1 MDWRT
6 KEVLTASNRIG
17 RSSSLDPD
25 GANTSAMA
33 GGVESLSS
41 SVLSSWRT
49 RRTFD
54 SESIEADQLTPMRR
68 SQAWRRRSRRASE
81 HLEEQPSPSA
91 ARSQPSSKAGASK
104 PDSSGATLP
113 GEYQPPAVEYEGKSA
128 FSESWALLGT
138 LWRSRYRVPI
148 CLLAAGIVAI
158 LVGNMV
164 GQIGL
169 NRWHGAF
176 FDALEQR
183 NLGAFGSQ
191 LLMFLAIVAG
201 LLTLVVGQ
209 TWMQEMLKV
218 RLRQWMTHHLLD
230 EWLVAGRA
238 YRLGLA
244 GQIGVNPDQRIEEDT
259 RKLTEFSTILGV
271 GLLQA
276 GMLLVTFIGILWA
289 LSDNIVFV
297 LDGSKFTIPGYMVWC
312 AILYALIG
320 SLLTWRVGLPL
331 IALNTERYRREA
343 DLRFALVRV
352 SESAESIALFGGE
365 RDERRQLEGNL
376 DRVIVSMRQLSG
388 ALARLTW
395 ITSGYG
401 WIAIVVP
408 IVVASPG
415 YFSGG
420 LSLGGMMMVVGAFNQ
435 VQTSL
440 RWFVERFPEIA
451 DWRATLHRV
460 SAFKAAVAKLE
471 QIDDSI
477 DSIELV
483 QESAGTL
490 GFENVS
496 VLLSDGRV
504 VIAEATVEIGHGERV
519 LIVGESG
526 AGKSTLFR
534 AVAGLW
540 RWGSGTIRLPDPDT
554 MMFMPQRPYLPL
566 GTMRAAITYPEPP
579 ETFTTAEV
587 EAAVKRV
594 GLADFLEALD
604 VEARLD
610 KSLSLGQQQLIGFA
624 RLLLH
629 KPAWVFL
636 DEATSAL
643 DEVSQRRV
651 MSIFDLELRDATL
664 LSIGHRPGLEAFHTR
679 TLHLVRTP
687 GGAMLHLKRPP
698 AHGHGEPSHSTQ
710 AEDLPTTLFGRPEP
724 AV

>member
-1 MDWRT
+1 LHSEHT
-6 KEVLTASNRIG
+6 EVSTELQPGSRRYRFERLSRKSASRPRPDGTTSRQDAETEALVDLPGAEAETERPKTA
-17 RSSSLDPD
+17 RSS
-25 GANTSAMA
+25 
-33 GGVESLSS
+33 
-41 SVLSSWRT
+41 
-49 RRTFD
+49 
-54 SESIEADQLTPMRR
+54 
-68 SQAWRRRSRRASE
+68 
-81 HLEEQPSPSA
+81 
-91 ARSQPSSKAGASK
+91 
-104 PDSSGATLP
+104 LP
-113 GEYQPPAVEYEGKSA
+113 GEYQPPAVGYEGKGA
-128 FSESWALLGT
+128 GSETLALLRP
-138 LWRSRYRVPI
+138 LWRSRYRVRI
-148 CLLAAGIVAI
+148 GLLAAGIAAV

-164 GQIGL
+164 GQIRL
-169 NRWHGAF
+169 NVWHGAF

-183 NLGAFGSQ
+183 NLAIFGSQ
-191 LLMFLAIVAG
+191 LLMFLAIVGG
-201 LLTLVVGQ
+201 LLALIVGQ

-218 RLRQWMTHHLLD
+218 RLREWMTHHLLD

-259 RKLTEFSTILGV
+259 RKLTELSTSLGV

-276 GMLLVTFIGILWA
+276 GMLLVSFISILWA
-289 LSDNIVFV
+289 LSNNVVFV
-297 LDGSKFTIPGYMVWC
+297 FEGSNFTIPGYMVWC
-312 AILYALIG
+312 AILYALVG
-320 SLLTWRVGLPL
+320 SLLTWRVGFPL
-331 IALNTERYRREA
+331 IGLNAERYAREA

-376 DRVIVSMRQLSG
+376 DRVITSMRQLSG

-420 LSLGGMMMVVGAFNQ
+420 LTLGGMMMVVGAFNQ
-435 VQTSL
+435 VQASL
-440 RWFVERFPEIA
+440 RWFVDHFPAIA
-451 DWRATLHRV
+451 DWRATLQRV
-460 SAFKAAVAKLE
+460 SAFKAAVARLE
-471 QIDDSI
+471 EIDDAI
-477 DSIELV
+477 DSINLV
-483 QESAGTL
+483 QDPDRKL
-490 GFENVS
+490 GFEDVS

-504 VIAEATVEIGHGERV
+504 VIAEATVEIGPGERV

-540 RWGSGTIRLPDPDT
+540 KWGSGTIRHPEPDS

-566 GTMRAAITYPEPP
+566 GTMRAAISYPDSPDAFA
-579 ETFTTAEV
+579 TSKV
-587 EAAVKRV
+587 EAVVKRV
-594 GLADFLEALD
+594 GLSEFLDALD

-610 KSLSLGQQQLIGFA
+610 KSLSLGQQQMIGFA

-629 KPAWVFL
+629 RPAWVFL

-643 DEVSQRRV
+643 DEVNQRRV
-651 MSIFDLELRDATL
+651 MSIFDHELSGATV

-687 GGAMLHLKRPP
+687 DGAMLHQKQPRGP
-698 AHGHGEPSHSTQ
+698 EPGDRRQSGP
-710 AEDLPTTLFGRPEP
+710 AEDPPHALFVRPEP
-724 AV
+724 SR

>member
-1 MDWRT
+1 M
-6 KEVLTASNRIG
+6 
-17 RSSSLDPD
+17 SL
-25 GANTSAMA
+25 G
-33 GGVESLSS
+33 E
-41 SVLSSWRT
+41 SVL
-49 RRTFD
+49 
-54 SESIEADQLTPMRR
+54 R
-68 SQAWRRRSRRASE
+68 SGRRRSVVGTDIASADLQPSIEKPPHEKPHGARRLLKKVREA
-81 HLEEQPSPSA
+81 HAEQPLAGGAPAQDEA
-91 ARSQPSSKAGASK
+91 ATARAETAE
-104 PDSSGATLP
+104 ATLP
-113 GEYQPPAVEYEGKSA
+113 GEYQPPTVDYEGRSA
-128 FSESWALLGT
+128 AAETWALLRT
-138 LWRSRYRVPI
+138 LWRSRYRLRI
-148 CLLAAGIVAI
+148 GLLAAGIVAV
-158 LVGNMV
+158 LVGNMF
-164 GQIGL
+164 GQVQL
-169 NRWHGAF
+169 NTWHGAF
-176 FDALEQR
+176 FDALEQQ
-183 NLGAFGSQ
+183 NLGAFGNQ
-191 LLMFLAIVAG
+191 LLIFLAIVG
-201 LLTLVVGQ
+201 VLLALVVGQ

-259 RKLTEFSTILGV
+259 RKLTELSTLLGV

-276 GMLLVTFIGILWA
+276 VMLFVAFIGILWA
-289 LSDNIVFV
+289 LSDSVVFSY
-297 LDGSKFTIPGYMVWC
+297 DGNSFSIPGYMVWC

-320 SLLTWRVGLPL
+320 SFLTWRVGLPL
-331 IALNTERYRREA
+331 IALNTQRYAREA

-365 RDERRQLEGNL
+365 QDERRQLEGNL
-376 DRVIVSMRQLSG
+376 DRVILSMRKLSG
-388 ALARLTW
+388 GLARLTW

-420 LSLGGMMMVVGAFNQ
+420 LSLGGLMMVVGAFNQ
-435 VQTSL
+435 VQSSL

-460 SAFKAAVAKLE
+460 SAFKAAVARLE
-471 QIDDSI
+471 KIDDSI
-477 DSIELV
+477 DRISLV
-483 QESAGTL
+483 RHPGDKL
-490 GFENVS
+490 GFEDVS

-504 VIAEATVEIGHGERV
+504 VIAEATVEIEPGERV

-540 RWGSGTIRLPDPDT
+540 QWGGGTISLPDRES

-566 GTMRAAITYPEPP
+566 GTLRAAITYPDSPDAFPSED
-579 ETFTTAEV
+579 V
-587 EAAVKRV
+587 EAALKRV
-594 GLADFLEALD
+594 GLAEFVDALD
-604 VEARLD
+604 VEARAD

-651 MSIFDLELRDATL
+651 MSIFESELSNASI

-687 GGAMLHLKRPP
+687 DGALLHTPMAPELGARWWPVP
-698 AHGHGEPSHSTQ
+698 V
-710 AEDLPTTLFGRPEP
+710 EDLPRLRLDPGDPEP
-724 AV
+724 EPC

>member
-1 MDWRT
+1 M
-6 KEVLTASNRIG
+6 
-17 RSSSLDPD
+17 
-25 GANTSAMA
+25 
-33 GGVESLSS
+33 SLSEIVDAGKS
-41 SVLSSWRT
+41 PAVEKSPASH
-49 RRTFD
+49 
-54 SESIEADQLTPMRR
+54 RR
-68 SQAWRRRSRRASE
+68 SGDATTAASGDRIV
-81 HLEEQPSPSA
+81 SA
-91 ARSQPSSKAGASK
+91 K
-104 PDSSGATLP
+104 ATLP
-113 GEYQPPAVEYEGKSA
+113 GEYQPPAVEYKSKSA
-128 FSESWALLGT
+128 FAECWALLRP
-138 LWRSRYRVPI
+138 LWRSKYRGRI
-148 CLLAAGIVAI
+148 GLLAAGIVAL

-164 GQIGL
+164 GQIKL
-169 NRWHGAF
+169 NEWHGAF
-176 FDALEQR
+176 FDALEQQ
-183 NLGAFGSQ
+183 NLGVFGNQ
-191 LLMFLAIVAG
+191 LLIFLGIVAA
-201 LLTLVVGQ
+201 LLALVVGQ

-259 RKLTEFSTILGV
+259 RKLTELTTTLGV

-276 GMLLVTFIGILWA
+276 GMLLVTFISILWV
-289 LSDNIVFV
+289 LSDDVVFTYA
-297 LDGSKFTIPGYMVWC
+297 GSSFSIPGYMVWC
-312 AILYALIG
+312 ALLYAFIG
-320 SLLTWRVGLPL
+320 SFLTWRVGVPL
-331 IALNTERYRREA
+331 IGLNTERYAREA

-376 DRVIVSMRQLSG
+376 DRVILSMQQLSG
-388 ALARLTW
+388 KLARLTW

-408 IVVASPG
+408 IVVAAPG

-420 LSLGGMMMVVGAFNQ
+420 LTLGGLMMVVGAFNQ
-435 VQTSL
+435 VQASL
-440 RWFVERFPEIA
+440 RWFVDHFPPIA
-451 DWRATLHRV
+451 DWRATLQRV

-471 QIDDSI
+471 EIDDSI
-477 DSIELV
+477 DSIHVVRDSDER
-483 QESAGTL
+483 L
-490 GFENVS
+490 GFEDVS

-504 VIAEATVEIGHGERV
+504 VIAEATVEIGRGERV

-540 RWGSGTIRLPDPDT
+540 KWGSGTIRLPASGK

-566 GTMRAAITYPEPP
+566 GTLRAAISYPEPP
-579 ETFTTAEV
+579 ENFTTQQM
-587 EAAVKRV
+587 EAVLKRV
-594 GLADFLEALD
+594 GLADFVDALD

-629 KPAWVFL
+629 EPAWVFL

-643 DEVSQRRV
+643 DEVNQRRV
-651 MSIFDLELRDATL
+651 MSIFDHELKGASM

-687 GGAMLHLKRPP
+687 DGAMLHQKQP
-698 AHGHGEPSHSTQ
+698 Q
-710 AEDLPTTLFGRPEP
+710 AVEDDEEAWWSAIVSELPKFPRPEP
-724 AV
+724 AG